1 MIVVPV
7 LKELRDQMEGVRA
20 AELERALRR
29 LRHLNP
35 DDRAQLDHFSHTLL
49 NKFLHQPTIA
59 LKEAARAGREYGL
72 VEALKRL
79 FGLERRES
87 HEFPP
92 DGCGRSATSLQ
103 KSRQKAGH
111 AHDLEGRQASYPD
124 QRLHRRACEAATTR
138 CVAHLC

>member
-72 VEALKRL
+72 VEADRKSTRLNSSHSQISYAVFCLKKKKV
-79 FGLERRES
+79 ERHTPCSDRRCNNS
-87 HEFPP
+87 H
-92 DGCGRSATSLQ
+92 
-103 KSRQKAGH
+103 
-111 AHDLEGRQASYPD
+111 
-124 QRLHRRACEAATTR
+124 
-138 CVAHLC
+138 

>member
-1 MIVVPV
+1 MSTEKSQLREGGELRRMIVVPV

-79 FGLERRES
+79 FSL
-87 HEFPP
+87 
-92 DGCGRSATSLQ
+92 GCSSMLGS
-103 KSRQKAGH
+103 
-111 AHDLEGRQASYPD
+111 
-124 QRLHRRACEAATTR
+124 
-138 CVAHLC
+138 